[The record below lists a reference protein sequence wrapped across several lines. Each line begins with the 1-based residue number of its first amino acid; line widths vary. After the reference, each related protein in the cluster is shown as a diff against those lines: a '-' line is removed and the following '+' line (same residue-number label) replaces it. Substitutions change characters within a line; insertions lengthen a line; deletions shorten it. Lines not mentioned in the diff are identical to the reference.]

1 MRLTV
6 ENKFWEVA
14 ISKFLKI
21 LLPVADFLGIIMKVD
36 IPQFLVGWESKIA
49 VG

>member
-21 LLPVADFLGIIMKVD
+21 LPPVADILGILRKVD
-36 IPQFLVGWESKIA
+36 ITQSLVGWESKIA